1 MAGKKRNKIR
11 ITFNAPVTLC
21 FALVCA
27 LVLAVDY
34 LTKGRA
40 VQTVFSSGG
49 GKACGVPFDFSSLFS
64 YLRLFLHVFGSLNFT
79 QFVSNFAFIL
89 LLGPMLEEKYGS
101 PVLALMMAV
110 TALVSGVVNACFG
123 QGVLSGAGDI
133 AFMMVLLSAF
143 TSFSK
148 NEIPLSF
155 ILVVVLYIGREI
167 ALSYG
172 LAGAAGE
179 TGSLSNIAGGVCGS
193 LFAFLAVPKSARKSG
208 KTSEKSSSKPSGWSK
223 TSKSGKKSSG
233 SGSYEDGGAG
243 ESSNN
248 TWSNGYGGYGD
259 QNSYESGYSYGGNSS
274 GGYSYGGNGS
284 NSGNFGDENTVIG
297 SIEL

>member
-49 GKACGVPFDFSSLFS
+49 GKACAVPFDFSSLFS

-167 ALSYG
+167 PFLTVWQELPEKPVPFPILQGACAEAFLPFWRYQNLPERAVKPLKNPLQSL
-172 LAGAAGE
+172 LAGQRHQNREKSLPVQAVTKTVELSKAAIIPGV
-179 TGSLSNIAGGVCGS
+179 TVTAVTVTRTHTKAAIPTAGT
-193 LFAFLAVPKSARKSG
+193 ALAVILMVVTALTAEIPET
-208 KTSEKSSSKPSGWSK
+208 KT
-223 TSKSGKKSSG
+223 
-233 SGSYEDGGAG
+233 
-243 ESSNN
+243 
-248 TWSNGYGGYGD
+248 
-259 QNSYESGYSYGGNSS
+259 
-274 GGYSYGGNGS
+274 
-284 NSGNFGDENTVIG
+284 
-297 SIEL
+297 L